1 MEFIWYLALI
11 IVSTKIAGHVSVKL
25 GQPSVLGKLVVG
37 IILGPAIL
45 GWIDNNE
52 FIHYVSEIGVLLLMF
67 IAGLETDL
75 DQLKKNWRSAVAVA
89 VGGIILPFIGGFGV
103 ADVFGL
109 TTNYALFMG
118 VLFSATSVSISVQ
131 VLKDMDRLS
140 SREGT
145 TILGAAVVDDILV
158 VILLAFMMS
167 FLGTGQDV
175 SLGLLVGK
183 KVLFFIGVF
192 VAGVFIVPRVMKWL
206 STLKVT
212 EPIISIAL
220 FICFGFAYFADL
232 MGMAGI
238 IGSFAAGIAISQ
250 TNFKN
255 VVEKKVEPI
264 AYSIF
269 VPVFFVSIG
278 LNVSFEG
285 VGQQIGF
292 LIVLT
297 VAAVLT
303 KLLGGALGAKIT
315 GFSNVS
321 SFAIGA
327 GMVSRG
333 EVALII
339 ASTGLQAGLL
349 LPEYFT
355 SVVIMVIL
363 TTLIAPPLLKVLFKP
378 HKETALKEGRL

>member
-52 FIHYVSEIGVLLLMF
+52 FIHYVSEVGVLLLMF

-75 DQLKKNWRSAVAVA
+75 NQLKKNWRSAVAVA
-89 VGGIILPFIGGFGV
+89 FGGIILPFVGGFGV
-103 ADVFGL
+103 ADLFGL
-109 TTNYALFMG
+109 STNYALFMG

-192 VAGVFIVPRVMKWL
+192 VAGAFIVPRVMKWL

-255 VVEKKVEPI
+255 VVEKKIEPI

-355 SVVIMVIL
+355 SVIIMVIL
-363 TTLIAPPLLKVLFKP
+363 TTLIAPPLLKVLFNP
-378 HKETALKEGRL
+378 RQGIASKEAG

>member
-52 FIHYVSEIGVLLLMF
+52 FIHYVSEVGVLLLMF

-75 DQLKKNWRSAVAVA
+75 NQLKKNWRSAVAVA
-89 VGGIILPFIGGFGV
+89 FGGIILPFVGGFGV
-103 ADVFGL
+103 ADLFGL
-109 TTNYALFMG
+109 STNYALFMG

-131 VLKDMDRLS
+131 VLKDIDRLS

-192 VAGVFIVPRVMKWL
+192 VAGAFIVPRVMKWL

-255 VVEKKVEPI
+255 VVEKKIEPI

-355 SVVIMVIL
+355 SVIIMVIL
-363 TTLIAPPLLKVLFKP
+363 TTLIAPPLLKVLFNP
-378 HKETALKEGRL
+378 RQGIASKEAG